1 MGSRKRG
8 SQFIAAFRMKN
19 LIILLGLL
27 LVTGP
32 FVSAGWWG
40 DNDSDG
46 DGLNDAADDDDN
58 DGIPDTEDDD
68 DDGDGILDVD
78 EDLDGDG
85 LTNAEDDDD
94 DGDGI
99 PDDVDTDDDGDGK
112 DEL

>member
-46 DGLNDAADDDDN
+46 DGLNDAA
-58 DGIPDTEDDD
+58 EDDD

>member
-46 DGLNDAADDDDN
+46 DGLNDAADDDD
-58 DGIPDTEDDD
+58 
-68 DDGDGILDVD
+68 DGDGILDVD

>member
-1 MGSRKRG
+1 MGG

-46 DGLNDAADDDDN
+46 DGLNDAADDDD
-58 DGIPDTEDDD
+58 
-68 DDGDGILDVD
+68 DGDGILDVD

-99 PDDVDTDDDGDGK
+99 PDDEDTDDDGDGK

>member
-19 LIILLGLL
+19 LVILLGLL

-46 DGLNDAADDDDN
+46 DGLNDAA
-58 DGIPDTEDDD
+58 DDD

>member
-8 SQFIAAFRMKN
+8 RQFIAAFRMRN

-46 DGLNDAADDDDN
+46 DGLNDAADDDDDN

-68 DDGDGILDVD
+68 D
-78 EDLDGDG
+78 DGDG